1 MLICTMKEIFPMAI
15 TLMLML
21 GTVCTSVWGLAFAQA
36 GTTSGNVTAQIAPQ
50 GTSLNAKNKNTT
62 LAANESDT
70 TSGNVTA
77 QIAPQGTSLNA
88 NSSKGNLTMKR

>member
-36 GTTSGNVTAQIAPQ
+36 GTTSGNVTAQ
-50 GTSLNAKNKNTT
+50 
-62 LAANESDT
+62 
-70 TSGNVTA
+70 V
-77 QIAPQGTSLNA
+77 APQGTSLNA